1 MSDSADQE
9 YGRIAVKNNFV
20 SEKEVEKSLQLK
32 KNLLKRSGK
41 DYRLGD
47 LLIEKGLLS
56 DEEDRAVT
64 RAMQRIQESARK
76 RRVTD
81 KNPIQKKTSGK
92 IPAASSKLELLEEPD
107 AENPRCS
114 QCQAPVA
121 SGSSRCEACNA
132 ELCFGCQTIRVPG
145 ESSCGMCGSTF
156 SSSTTRRR
164 RPTTRGSVRQRGK
177 KTSSGNLWLWVAIV
191 LLIVSAILL
200 YWVAV

>member
-1 MSDSADQE
+1 MSDTADLE

-20 SEKEVEKSLQLK
+20 SEKEMEKCFQLK
-32 KNLLKRSGK
+32 KNLRKRSGK

-56 DEEDRAVT
+56 DEEDRAVS

-92 IPAASSKLELLEEPD
+92 IPAASSKLELLEDPE
-107 AENPRCS
+107 AENPRCG
-114 QCQAPVA
+114 QCEAPVA
-121 SGSSRCEACNA
+121 SGSSRCEGCNA
-132 ELCFGCQTIRVPG
+132 ELCPGCQTIRVPG
-145 ESSCGMCGSTF
+145 ENSCGTCGSSF

-164 RPTTRGSVRQRGK
+164 RPPTRGSARQRAK
-177 KTSSGNLWLWVAIV
+177 NTAPGNLWLWVAIV
-191 LLIVSAILL
+191 LLVVSAIFL
-200 YWVAV
+200 YWVVG